1 MRRIAQRVSLAAL
14 CLCSMASVGPLAS
27 AAQKTVTPT
36 RTPDV
41 IYVPTP
47 PEVVKAMLETAGVTA
62 KDLVY
67 DLGCGDGRIVIE
79 AAKTYGA
86 RGVGIDI
93 DPERIKEATANAAKA
108 GVGDRVKFIQA
119 DLFETDL
126 RPATV
131 VTLYLLESL
140 NLKLQPKLV
149 SELKP
154 GTRIVSHAFSMGPW
168 TPDQEL
174 TVEGRRVYLWKIP
187 PKAAGPT
194 GTSGVPALISVHVA
208 RGRLDDSR
216 WDDAERGGVV
226 PPPFRRALESGRIM
240 VVLCPVKCCG
250 WITRS
255 VSCCRPT
262 SARLKRLLA
271 VFGEAFDDVPTY
283 QDAVPGDALPRVAAC
298 EAARHRAR
306 GLERRRRSGRGARRV
321 RARQVRAGQARD
333 LHLRSGGCR
342 EPPQARRSHQ
352 PHSHAAADC
361 RRAERVRHFRPG
373 GSRRYTCHP
382 PVRIIGCPRG
392 RAPLRYPGRSVTPP
406 SSRARSLSRS
416 RPGSRTRSAPSVIAI
431 TSCFS
436 GDSSYR

>member
-1 MRRIAQRVSLAAL
+1 MKRIAQVVVLGGLYLCSLASL
-14 CLCSMASVGPLAS
+14 GPIAS
-27 AAQKTVTPT
+27 AAQQTATPT

-79 AAKTYGA
+79 AAKSYGA

-108 GVGDRVKFIQA
+108 GVADRVKFMQA

-187 PKAAGPT
+187 PKTAGGT
-194 GTSGVPALISVHVA
+194 GT
-208 RGRLDDSR
+208 
-216 WDDAERGGVV
+216 GGVQ
-226 PPPFRRALESGRIM
+226 R
-240 VVLCPVKCCG
+240 
-250 WITRS
+250 
-255 VSCCRPT
+255 
-262 SARLKRLLA
+262 
-271 VFGEAFDDVPTY
+271 
-283 QDAVPGDALPRVAAC
+283 
-298 EAARHRAR
+298 
-306 GLERRRRSGRGARRV
+306 
-321 RARQVRAGQARD
+321 
-333 LHLRSGGCR
+333 
-342 EPPQARRSHQ
+342 
-352 PHSHAAADC
+352 
-361 RRAERVRHFRPG
+361 
-373 GSRRYTCHP
+373 
-382 PVRIIGCPRG
+382 
-392 RAPLRYPGRSVTPP
+392 
-406 SSRARSLSRS
+406 
-416 RPGSRTRSAPSVIAI
+416 
-431 TSCFS
+431 
-436 GDSSYR
+436 